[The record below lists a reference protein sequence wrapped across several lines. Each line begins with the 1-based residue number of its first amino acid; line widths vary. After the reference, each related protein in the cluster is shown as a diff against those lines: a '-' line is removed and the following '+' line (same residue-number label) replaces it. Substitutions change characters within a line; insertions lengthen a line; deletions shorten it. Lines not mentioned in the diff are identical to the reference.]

1 MRLGPPSST
10 ALTAA
15 ALILLAGAAAPA
27 SATTATAAP
36 PASTTA
42 AAPASP
48 ARAAA
53 PAPAAATHCV
63 PAAPLRLQG
72 SQRPAGPAVGLCVTV
87 TGASMTVSAS
97 ADCACT
103 TSGTWTARR
112 GDADETSG
120 TLGARAE
127 YAGPGTYAVTATVSI
142 GGAHRGASPATPL
155 TGTVGGTFALASA
168 LPAPTH
174 RIEVTPSATLRPG
187 TTTTLTY
194 KVTQLATEGDGSAR
208 LGIIGEPGSG
218 VSVTSP
224 DARCVNPL
232 TSGAPA
238 TRRSPHA
245 VDCTFTDLAVGR
257 PAAVTVRVTVPSGTC
272 STVVSK
278 LGYWTPKGQ
287 QVSGAMLNGPTV
299 SCR

>member
-10 ALTAA
+10 ALTAV
-15 ALILLAGAAAPA
+15 ALTLLAGAAAPA
-27 SATTATAAP
+27 SATTATTP
-36 PASTTA
+36 A
-42 AAPASP
+42 AAPTAS
-48 ARAAA
+48 AVRVAD
-53 PAPAAATHCV
+53 PAPAATHCV

-87 TGASMTVSAS
+87 SGASMTVSAS

-112 GDADETSG
+112 GDAQDATASG

-142 GGAHRGASPATPL
+142 GGGPREAASTTPL
-155 TGTVGGTFALASA
+155 TGTVGGTFALAA
-168 LPAPTH
+168 VLPAPTH
-174 RIEVTPSATLRPG
+174 RVEVAPATLRPG

-194 KVTQLATEGDGSAR
+194 KITQVAAEGDGSAR
-208 LGIIGEPGSG
+208 LGVIGEPGSG

-232 TSGAPA
+232 TSGSP

-245 VDCTFTDLAVGR
+245 VDCTLTDLAAGR
-257 PAAVTVRVTVPSGTC
+257 PAAVTVRVTLPSGSC
-272 STVVSK
+272 SSVVSK

-287 QVSGAMLNGPTV
+287 QVSGAMLNGPML